1 MTRPRL
7 ILVPH
12 ITELEW
18 VIKSELEQWAEVAAF
33 DMPGVGAEPAAVPL
47 DRQALVD
54 RAVAELD
61 GRGWDSY
68 VLVCDGSSLPV
79 GVRVAHARRN
89 AVEAMALGHAR
100 LSNRMDS
107 DRPPVNKEVTEAFG
121 QLAESDPVADEVREV
136 GRQGDE
142 GRLLPRP

>member
-61 GRGWDSY
+61 AGDGTHTSLSATAPLFRSVFASPMRAVMPSKRWRSVTRGSRIAWM
-68 VLVCDGSSLPV
+68 
-79 GVRVAHARRN
+79 ATAR
-89 AVEAMALGHAR
+89 
-100 LSNRMDS
+100 
-107 DRPPVNKEVTEAFG
+107 P
-121 QLAESDPVADEVREV
+121 
-136 GRQGDE
+136 
-142 GRLLPRP
+142 